1 MLPVLPLQNAV
12 SSLVEGIGIA
22 LTPSILLWMVVGLV
36 LGMVLGAL
44 PGIGSPVAMA
54 IVLPLTLPL
63 PAEAAIILLV
73 AIYSGAMF
81 GGSVAAILL
90 NAPGTE
96 SAAATTLDGY
106 PMAKSGLAKN
116 ALAIATTA
124 SALNGF
130 AGAVILVILSPVLIG
145 AVLAFG
151 SPEYFLLALLGISL
165 ITIVTD
171 GSIVKGLVSGAFGLM
186 ISTIGV
192 AIFSPTPR
200 FAFGQLS
207 LYEGINFVAALI
219 GMFAFAEMMK
229 LAAQKTISEEA
240 VELGGS
246 ITEGIKT
253 VFRYPKSMVKALV
266 IGLGI
271 GMVPGSGATTSTF
284 VAYAEEARSRVEGAF
299 GEGDPRGIIAPE
311 GANNPT
317 VSGSLIPTLSF
328 GIPGSGSTAVLLGGI
343 LMHGL
348 QPGPVLFEEQLSF
361 TYAIFV
367 SLFLGNFVILAAGY
381 TVIPYA
387 SRITDLDTNVIIPMV
402 VVLSFAGAYTLADN
416 WVDVVA
422 VLVLGIYGFYMVKY
436 NYSVIAFVLGIVLG
450 PIAEQNLFRAL
461 SISGGEWSIFYTR
474 PLSAAI
480 VVAIVFVLFGPFI
493 KPYVSRGIDR
503 ISS

>member
-1 MLPVLPLQNAV
+1 MLPPILLQGAV
-12 SSLVEGIGIA
+12 SSLFEGINIA
-22 LTPSILLWMVVGLV
+22 LTPSILGWMLLGL
-36 LGMVLGAL
+36 LAGMVLGAL

-54 IVLPLTLPL
+54 IALPLTLPL
-63 PAEAAIILLV
+63 PPEAAIILLV
-73 AIYSGAMF
+73 AIYSGAMY

-106 PMAKSGLAKN
+106 PMAKDGLAKN

-130 AGAVILVILSPVLIG
+130 LGAIILVILSPLLIE

-151 SPEYFLLALLGISL
+151 SPEYFLLAVLGISL

-171 GSIVKGLVSGAFGLM
+171 GSIVKGLVAGAFGLM
-186 ISTIGV
+186 VSTVGV

-200 FAFGQLS
+200 FSFGQLA

-229 LAAQKTISEEA
+229 LAAQKTITDEA

-246 ITEGIKT
+246 IRDGIGT
-253 VFRYPKSMVKALV
+253 VFRYPKSMVKALF
-266 IGLGI
+266 IGIGI

-284 VAYAEEARSRVEGAF
+284 VAYAEEARSRVGGHF
-299 GEGDPRGIIAPE
+299 GDGDPRGIIAPE

-348 QPGPVLFEEQLSF
+348 QPGPVLFDEQLSF

-367 SLFLGNFVILAAGY
+367 SVFLGNFAILGVGY

-402 VVLSFAGAYTLADN
+402 VVLSYAGAYTLADN
-416 WVDVVA
+416 WVDVLA
-422 VLVLGIYGFYMVKY
+422 VLVLGIYGFYMVRY
-436 NYSVIAFVLGIVLG
+436 NYPVIAFVLGIVLG
-450 PIAEQNLFRAL
+450 PIAEENLFRSL
-461 SISGGEWSIFYTR
+461 SISGGEWSIFIDR
-474 PLSAAI
+474 RLSLLIVIAI
-480 VVAIVFVLFGPFI
+480 FVVLFGPFI
-493 KPYVSRGIDR
+493 GPYVRRAIDNVA
-503 ISS
+503 